1 MGPKFCADAIQAANA
16 KIDEAAAEVDTVEVL
31 VGDDEFFVGSCCS
44 FGCTRE
50 SFMDFFWNDERLDKL
65 DKFRDFFEI

>member
-50 SFMDFFWNDERLDKL
+50 NFMDFFWNDERLDKL
-65 DKFRDFFEI
+65 HNFRDFFEI

>member
-50 SFMDFFWNDERLDKL
+50 NFMDFFWNDERLDKL
-65 DKFRDFFEI
+65 DNFRDFFEI